1 MKTNIGFTNY
11 LHANALVHT
20 VYTYAFNLY
29 SLNLYSLSSK
39 LFLMSVL
46 KTIQMHNNNNTRVYG
61 KKSVLFRKAVSWI
74 NLCEHLLDYTS
85 VSHSLRFGSFIL
97 LKICL
102 KIWHQVI
109 FQCHYY
115 PVIRYVNAL
124 TISLNN
130 LMYVE
135 LWWLNDVYSNIY
147 DDFLG
152 RKINHMWCY
161 T

>member
-1 MKTNIGFTNY
+1 MQMLSYIRY
-11 LHANALVHT
+11 M
-20 VYTYAFNLY
+20 YAFNLY
-29 SLNLYSLSSK
+29 SLNLCSHSSK

-61 KKSVLFRKAVSWI
+61 KKSVLFQKAVSWI
-74 NLCEHLLDYTS
+74 NLCEHFLDYTS

-97 LKICL
+97 LKKKTCL
-102 KIWHQVI
+102 KIWHQVRI
-109 FQCHYY
+109 QCHYY
-115 PVIRYVNAL
+115 PVICYVNAE

-152 RKINHMWCY
+152 LQIDHMWCY